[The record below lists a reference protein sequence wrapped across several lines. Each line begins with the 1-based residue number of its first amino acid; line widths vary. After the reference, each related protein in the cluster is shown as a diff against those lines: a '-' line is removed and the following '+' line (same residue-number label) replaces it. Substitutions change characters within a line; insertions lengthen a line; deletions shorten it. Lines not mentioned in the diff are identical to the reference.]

1 MYQRET
7 DGLLK
12 FVKFGFQDNPYFFRQ
27 GRWSRVGKVTV
38 DELDK
43 GLTGIYH
50 DRYFKGLRRAP
61 EGMVYDVKDSDIIDE
76 LPDDID
82 RWLTYNAMDFGMSAP
97 SVTLWIAE
105 NPHTEEVVVYREW
118 RHTQK
123 TSIEMGDEVR
133 LIRETNQE
141 RIIKTIIDNDEEKQR
156 LLRTHCRIPSELT
169 EKGPGSVFHRT
180 LLVQEAL
187 KRNKLKFYRHL
198 RCNSDSELI
207 RNKSR

>member
-1 MYQRET
+1 M
-7 DGLLK
+7 
-12 FVKFGFQDNPYFFRQ
+12 
-27 GRWSRVGKVTV
+27 
-38 DELDK
+38 
-43 GLTGIYH
+43 
-50 DRYFKGLRRAP
+50 
-61 EGMVYDVKDSDIIDE
+61 KDSDIIDE

-207 RNKSR
+207 RNKKPLDVIQEMRLAHFPANAKADQNPVKGEDHGIDALGYWFLWREGSRRGSVGFATGIAKRQRSY